1 MFSVTPIAYIRNSRE
16 VIEDDYWGNVVSTIE
31 LTSEFS
37 EESVKGIEDFSHL
50 EVIFYF
56 NQVKDDNI
64 QFDARHPRNNKE
76 YPKVGIFAQRGKN
89 RPNKLGLTTVEVL
102 KREGK
107 NIYIKGLDAIN
118 GTPVLDLKPVMKEF
132 APKGEIKQPYWVSD
146 LMKEYWE

>member
-1 MFSVTPIAYIRNSRE
+1 MYSVKPIGYIRNSRE
-16 VIEDDYWGNVVSTIE
+16 AIEDDYWGNIVSTIE

-37 EESVKGIEDFSHL
+37 EESVQGIEDFSHL

-107 NIYIKGLDAIN
+107 IIYIKGLDAIN

>member
-1 MFSVTPIAYIRNSRE
+1 MYNVKPIAYIRNSRE
-16 VIEDDYWGNVVSTIE
+16 AIEDDYWGNIVSTIE

-37 EESVKGIEDFSHL
+37 EESVQGIEDFSHL

-107 NIYIKGLDAIN
+107 IIYIKGLDAIN

-132 APKGEIKQPYWVSD
+132 APKGEINQPYWVSD

>member
-1 MFSVTPIAYIRNSRE
+1 MYSVKPIAYIRNSRE
-16 VIEDDYWGNVVSTIE
+16 AIEDDYWGNIVSTIE

-37 EESVKGIEDFSHL
+37 EESVQGIEDFSHL

-56 NQVKDDNI
+56 NQVQDDHI
-64 QFDARHPRNNKE
+64 QFDARHPRNNIE

-107 NIYIKGLDAIN
+107 IIYIKGLDAIN

-132 APKGEIKQPYWVSD
+132 APKGEIKQPDWVSD

>member
-1 MFSVTPIAYIRNSRE
+1 MISVKPIAYIRNSRE
-16 VIEDDYWGNVVSTIE
+16 AIEDDYWGNIVSTIE

-37 EESVKGIEDFSHL
+37 EESVQGIEDFSHL

-107 NIYIKGLDAIN
+107 IIYIKGLDAIN
-118 GTPVLDLKPVMKEF
+118 GIPVLDLKPVMKEF
-132 APKGEIKQPYWVSD
+132 APKGETKQPYWVSD

>member
-1 MFSVTPIAYIRNSRE
+1 MYNVKPIGYIRNSRE
-16 VIEDDYWGNVVSTIE
+16 AIEDDYWGNIVSTIE

-37 EESVKGIEDFSHL
+37 EESVQGIEDFSHL

-107 NIYIKGLDAIN
+107 IIYIKGLDAIN

-146 LMKEYWE
+146 LMQEYWE